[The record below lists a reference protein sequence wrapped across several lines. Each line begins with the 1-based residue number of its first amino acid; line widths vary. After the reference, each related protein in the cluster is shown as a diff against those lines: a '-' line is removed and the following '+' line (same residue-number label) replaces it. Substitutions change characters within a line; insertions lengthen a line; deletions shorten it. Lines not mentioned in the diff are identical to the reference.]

1 MVELIVQ
8 SFFSFSLFLSF
19 LFFSTVITGGPR
31 AGKDIHDVTGFIS
44 LLTFQSTS
52 VVVGTAR
59 DGMRRHEMR
68 CHSRKPDQEPTTAV
82 SIRLKR
88 HGRDHDH
95 DDNTATTTVRPQPRP
110 HAVAFPMA
118 FIPRVILAEPGHVAY
133 LLARVERE

>member
-1 MVELIVQ
+1 MVDLIDQ
-8 SFFSFSLFLSF
+8 SFFSFSLFLSL
-19 LFFSTVITGGPR
+19 LFFSTLITGDPR

-44 LLTFQSTS
+44 QFTSQSTS

-88 HGRDHDH
+88 HGRDHD
-95 DDNTATTTVRPQPRP
+95 DNAATTTVRPQPRP

-118 FIPRVILAEPGHVAY
+118 FIPRVIPAERGHVAY
-133 LLARVERE
+133 LPARVERE